1 MAAQRKHE
9 ASPGAAATVL
19 LDIDGMTCA
28 SCVSRVEKALAK
40 VPGVTRASVNL
51 ATERATVEASADVS
65 AAQLVEAVE
74 KAGYGATP
82 IESAPAVATSAP
94 VDHKAAR
101 SVELDIDGMT
111 CASCVSRVEKALA
124 KVSGVTHASVNLA
137 TERATVEASADVS
150 TARLVEAVEQA
161 GYRATPVESAPSA
174 ATSAPVDHKA
184 AHSVELDI
192 DGMTCASCVSR
203 VEKALAKVPGVTHAS
218 VNLATER
225 ATVEASVD
233 VPAAQLVEAV
243 EQAGYQATPVEP
255 ASSAATSEPVAH
267 KAAHSVELDIDGM
280 TCASCVSR
288 VEKALAKVPGV
299 THASVNLATE
309 RATVDA
315 SVEVSAARLVE
326 AVEQAGYGATPVEPA
341 PSAATSAPVDHKAAH
356 SVELDIDGM
365 TCASCVS
372 RVEKAL
378 AKVPGVTHASVNLAT
393 ERATVEASADVSAA
407 QLVEAVEQAGYQAM
421 PVESAP
427 SPARS
432 TSAEREATH
441 SIDLDIG
448 GMTCASCV
456 SRVEKALEKVPGVTH
471 ASVNL
476 ATERASVR
484 AAGPLDVDAL
494 IAAVTTAGYRAAPAP
509 APSPAADAN
518 AVASSTPAAPDR
530 DARKR
535 QEALRERNLVIA
547 SAVLSAPLVAP
558 MLAAP
563 LGIDAMLPGWLQLVL
578 ASIVQFGF
586 GARFYRAAWHAVK
599 ARAGNMDLLVALG
612 TSAAYGLSLWMLL
625 RDPAHPG
632 HLYFEASAVIVT
644 LVRFGKWLEAR
655 AKRQTTDAIRALNAL
670 RPDRARIVDNGVERD
685 VPLAQ
690 VRVGTIVSVRP
701 GERLPVD
708 GRVVSGRSHVDESL
722 ITGESLPVPK
732 DDGDAV
738 TAGSINGEGALVV
751 ETTAIG
757 AETTLARIIRLVESA
772 QAEKAPIQRLVD
784 RVSAVFVPTILGI
797 AVLTLV
803 GWLLA
808 GAGAETAILN
818 AVAVL
823 VIACP
828 CALGLATPAAIM
840 AGTGVAARHGVLIKD
855 AQALELAQ
863 RATVIAFDKTGTL
876 TEGKPSVTAFDAVD
890 LPRDDALALAAAVQR
905 HSDHPL
911 ARAVVAAY
919 DAQRNAQAAPVATD
933 ARAVA
938 GRGVEARVDGRLL
951 ALGSTRWRD
960 ELGIVVP
967 PALDARAAE
976 LERAGNTISWLM
988 HADAPRAAIALIA
1001 FGDTVK
1007 AGARDAIAALADRH
1021 VASVL
1026 VTGDNRGSAAAVAA
1040 ALGIDEV
1047 HAQVLPD
1054 DKARVVASLKREHGG
1069 VVAMVGD
1076 GINDAPALAAADVGI
1091 AMATGTD
1098 VAMHTAGI
1106 TLMRGDPALV
1116 ADAIDISK
1124 RTYRKIQQNLFWA
1137 FVYNLIGVPLAA
1149 LGWLNPVI
1157 AGAAMAFSSV
1167 SVVTN
1172 ALLLR
1177 RWKGRAR

>member
-1 MAAQRKHE
+1 MTEPLASAALQTIELSVDGMHCGGCTGRVQRALAAVPGVVDAAVDLDAHTATVTAQETVEPDQLVDAVHQAGYRAAVRDAAGE
-9 ASPGAAATVL
+9 AVAPTHAAHTTADATPSAPAAATTIELDIDGMTCASCVSRVEKAL
-19 LDIDGMTCA
+19 VKVPGVTRASVNLATERATVDASAGVSATQLADAVKQAGYGATPTASDIDVPARAPTLPTAPASIELDIDGMTCA

-51 ATERATVEASADVS
+51 ATERATVDASDDVS
-65 AAQLVEAVE
+65 AAQLVDAV
-74 KAGYGATP
+74 K
-82 IESAPAVATSAP
+82 
-94 VDHKAAR
+94 
-101 SVELDIDGMT
+101 
-111 CASCVSRVEKALA
+111 
-124 KVSGVTHASVNLA
+124 
-137 TERATVEASADVS
+137 
-150 TARLVEAVEQA
+150 
-161 GYRATPVESAPSA
+161 
-174 ATSAPVDHKA
+174 
-184 AHSVELDI
+184 
-192 DGMTCASCVSR
+192 
-203 VEKALAKVPGVTHAS
+203 
-218 VNLATER
+218 
-225 ATVEASVD
+225 
-233 VPAAQLVEAV
+233 
-243 EQAGYQATPVEP
+243 
-255 ASSAATSEPVAH
+255 
-267 KAAHSVELDIDGM
+267 
-280 TCASCVSR
+280 
-288 VEKALAKVPGV
+288 
-299 THASVNLATE
+299 
-309 RATVDA
+309 
-315 SVEVSAARLVE
+315 
-326 AVEQAGYGATPVEPA
+326 QAGYGATPTAAAPPA
-341 PSAATSAPVDHKAAH
+341 TP
-356 SVELDIDGM
+356 
-365 TCASCVS
+365 
-372 RVEKAL
+372 
-378 AKVPGVTHASVNLAT
+378 
-393 ERATVEASADVSAA
+393 ASADV
-407 QLVEAVEQAGYQAM
+407 E
-421 PVESAP
+421 
-427 SPARS
+427 
-432 TSAEREATH
+432 
-441 SIDLDIG
+441 LDIG
-448 GMTCASCV
+448 GMTCASCAG
-456 SRVEKALEKVPGVTH
+456 RVEKALAAVPGVARAT
-471 ASVNL
+471 VNL
-476 ATERASVR
+476 ATERASVHGAGALD
-484 AAGPLDVDAL
+484 AATL
-494 IAAVTTAGYRAAPAP
+494 IAAVTTAGYRASLPA
-509 APSPAADAN
+509 ASPASADLQP
-518 AVASSTPAAPDR
+518 ASPAQDP

-535 QEALRERNLVIA
+535 REAIRERNLVIGA
-547 SAVLSAPLVAP
+547 AVLSAPLVAP

-563 LGIDAMLPGWLQLVL
+563 FGIDLMLPGWLQLVL

-599 ARAGNMDLLVALG
+599 ARTGNMDLLVALG

-644 LVRFGKWLEAR
+644 LVRFGKWLESR
-655 AKRQTTDAIRALNAL
+655 AKRQTTEAIRALNAL
-670 RPDRARIVDNGVERD
+670 RPDRARVVEHGIERD
-685 VPLAQ
+685 VPLSQ
-690 VRVGTIVSVRP
+690 VRVGTRVGIRP
-701 GERLPVD
+701 GERVPVD
-708 GRVVSGRSHVDESL
+708 GRIVSGRSHIDESL

-784 RVSAVFVPTILGI
+784 RVSEVFVPAILGI

-803 GWLLA
+803 GWLIA
-808 GAGAETAILN
+808 GAGMETAILN

-863 RATVIAFDKTGTL
+863 RTTVIAFDKTGTL
-876 TEGKPSVTAFDAVD
+876 TEGKPSVTAFDAVGV
-890 LPRDDALALAAAVQR
+890 PRAEALALAAAVQR
-905 HSDHPL
+905 QSDHPL
-911 ARAVVAAY
+911 ARAVVAAH
-919 DAQRNAQAAPVATD
+919 DADVAAQGGAAESVVATD

-938 GRGVEARVDGRLL
+938 GRGVEAHVGGQRL

-960 ELGIVVP
+960 ELGIAVP

-988 HADAPRAAIALIA
+988 RADAPRAVLALIA

-1007 AGARDAIAALADRH
+1007 PGARDAIAALSARG
-1021 VASVL
+1021 VASAL

-1040 ALGIDEV
+1040 ALGIGEV

-1054 DKARVVASLKREHGG
+1054 GKARVVAELKRTHGG

-1137 FVYNLIGVPLAA
+1137 FVYNLVGVPLAA
-1149 LGWLNPVI
+1149 LGLLNPVI